1 MSERTTQLLK
11 TLKAWWEKKYGTQ
24 SEVAKI
30 LGVSLAKLVRLLF
43 FDADEFLH
51 YTGEICGFR
60 YAVEC
65 VVQQPIESVKLVVN
79 GLVLRDRAVAHGLR
93 LT

>member
-1 MSERTTQLLK
+1 
-11 TLKAWWEKKYGTQ
+11 
-24 SEVAKI
+24 
-30 LGVSLAKLVRLLF
+30 VRLLF

-60 YAVEC
+60 YAAEC

-93 LT
+93 LNEVIAC